1 MPNSV
6 CRVRQSWPLAPP
18 MRGDSR
24 RRWAADFR
32 VGRVGLATRL
42 IRFCRQQDRGV
53 EPHAVPVAEHAAVR
67 RAAIGGWTCVDCA
80 VASGCRPT
88 GRRHDG
94 QMSQDLP
101 PRAADISRHLS
112 DLRSGTYEGA
122 RTSSGSRCSAREV
135 KPTRSANTTVT
146 TLRSSCASRLA
157 VPSAAPHSEQNF
169 PPGWFRCPHPGQ
181 HSPTKPTA
189 GQPLHPR
196 PKPPADLTTTAAPFP
211 GALGPDTECP
221 DMDGPYLG
229 RHQADI
235 HTERQI
241 RAQLS
246 RALRA
251 VENPRL

>member
-1 MPNSV
+1 MAHQRCVPLEPTSCPHMPNSV

-80 VASGCRPT
+80 VANGCRPT

-135 KPTRSANTTVT
+135 KPTRSANSTVT

-181 HSPTKPTA
+181 TLTHKAYGWPAPSPQAKTTR
-189 GQPLHPR
+189 R
-196 PKPPADLTTTAAPFP
+196 P
-211 GALGPDTECP
+211 GN
-221 DMDGPYLG
+221 Y
-229 RHQADI
+229 R
-235 HTERQI
+235 
-241 RAQLS
+241 
-246 RALRA
+246 RALPGSSRSGHRM
-251 VENPRL
+251 PRYGRPISWPTSS